1 MARLKLA
8 LAALALAALAG
19 CGAMH
24 HAGMPS
30 QGLVVQTKNDV
41 LLVDL
46 GGHVLQTLHGYTM
59 GGGSRDIALD
69 NVMTGENAVPVL
81 VGPRGR
87 VFEVVGG
94 ELVPIPR
101 LTIPLPGGA
110 EIVGRIVRRDSDGSP
125 ITTVSVR
132 DAKTGKLLVTGRS
145 WFVTPAGLLV
155 TPKVVTDLV
164 TRRRWLLRGADWAE
178 GTGTSFCNP
187 AGVRGDSVVAACYF
201 KGVVRVYSVAQD
213 GMREILGKPFRYAQF
228 GAETAFLA
236 PDGKHVAASLAVG
249 CGLTPSIIVPTDGRA
264 ARYIDGSSTGGP
276 HAQSWVLGWTA
287 SDKVV
292 AEFQHGECEKV
303 SPPAVYLVDPDTY
316 ERTRVYVLPPGTQG
330 FAMWSHPA

>member
-1 MARLKLA
+1 MKLVLVVLVGA
-8 LAALALAALAG
+8 LLAG
-19 CGAMH
+19 CGSTQ
-24 HAGMPS
+24 HAGMPA

-46 GGHVLQTLHGYTM
+46 DGHVLQTLHGYTM

-69 NVMTGENAVPVL
+69 NVMQGETAVPVL

-94 ELVPIPR
+94 NVVPIPR

-125 ITTVSVR
+125 ITTTSVR
-132 DAKTGKLLVTGRS
+132 DAKTGRSLVQGRS

-164 TRRRWLLRGADWAE
+164 TREHWLLRGADWAE
-178 GTGTSFCNP
+178 ATGTSFCNP
-187 AGVRGDSVVAACYF
+187 AGVRGDRLVAACYF
-201 KGVVRVYSVAQD
+201 NGVVRMYSVAQD
-213 GMREILGKPFRYAQF
+213 GVREILGKPFRYAQF
-228 GAETAFLA
+228 GAETAFLS

-249 CGLTPSIIVPTDGRA
+249 CGLTPSIIAPTDGGA
-264 ARYIDGSSTGGP
+264 ARYIDGSSTGGL
-276 HAQSWVLGWTA
+276 HAQSWVLGWTP
-287 SDKVV
+287 SGKVV

-303 SPPAVYLVDPDTY
+303 SPPAIYLVDPDTY
-316 ERTRVYVLPPGTQG
+316 TRTRVYVLPPGTQS
-330 FAMWSHPA
+330 FAMWSPPA